1 MKTKNNS
8 PSSRFI
14 PVKKTGNA
22 RNKSNPAPQDFTHA
36 MLYHP
41 DMNIAVDLISEQTGL
56 NFDHEGHSEIHLIKF
71 EQDEINKNYK
81 TSSAIIDTF
90 EKKKCNTK
98 EYIKSVGTEK
108 EIPFNQWK
116 RKDQII
122 LLFLIPMIF
131 VAMVMGAANVYAN
144 LLASSTVIFVEKPW
158 LAIALSTLVPI
169 GSLSIKFV
177 SNFLE
182 IDRSRRN
189 YSLSIFILT
198 FGMLMVWTVL
208 FAMNFNGVSGGIDWE
223 NMGDTTQTG
232 SLLVWSQLLLE
243 ILMASAL
250 ALAAEDIYMKY
261 SPDAWAKNMEF
272 VAIEKALKAHLQ
284 DHKELRELRNNRHAR
299 LIKLEALRQTTIN
312 EETAQYMSLRARFA
326 AKNDPNY
333 NI

>member
-22 RNKSNPAPQDFTHA
+22 RKKSNPAPEDFTHA

-56 NFDHEGHSEIHLIKF
+56 KLDHQSNGEIHLIKF
-71 EQDEINKNYK
+71 EQDEINKSYK

-90 EKKKCNTK
+90 EKKKRNTK
-98 EYIKSVGTEK
+98 EYIKSIDTEK

-131 VAMVMGAANVYAN
+131 VAMAMGAANIYAN
-144 LLASSTVIFVEKPW
+144 LLASGVSTFLEKPW
-158 LAIALSTLVPI
+158 LAIALSALVPLSSI
-169 GSLSIKFV
+169 SIKFV
-177 SNFLE
+177 SNFIE
-182 IDRSRRN
+182 VDRNRRR
-189 YSLSIFILT
+189 YSLSIFTLT
-198 FGMLMVWTVL
+198 FGTLMAWTVL
-208 FAMNFNGVSGGIDWE
+208 FAMSFNGVSGGIDWE
-223 NMGDTTQTG
+223 NIGGTSETG

-261 SPDAWAKNMEF
+261 SPDAWAKNMEY

-284 DHKELRELRNNRHAR
+284 DHKKLRELRNNRHAR
-299 LIKLEALRQTTIN
+299 LIKLEALRQATIN
-312 EETAQYMSLRARFA
+312 EKTAQYMSLRARFA

-333 NI
+333 NV